1 VVVVSGSDDFGFA
14 PPPFRPEDALVSL
27 KRQLRDLKLAERG
40 NAFEQRGKR
49 VVELAIDGTAIQ
61 ARLSRRL
68 ALTPEW
74 DRVTLK
80 SATDQ
85 RKLVDEVK
93 KRLARWEHD
102 E

>member
-1 VVVVSGSDDFGFA
+1 MNSSDEDFGFA
-14 PPPFRPEDALVSL
+14 PPPFKAAEALVTL

-40 NAFEQRGKR
+40 DAFEQYGKR
-49 VVELAIDGTAIQ
+49 VVELALDGDAIQ
-61 ARLSRRL
+61 ARLARRL
-68 ALTPEW
+68 TLTPEW
-74 DRVTLK
+74 DRITLK
-80 SATDQ
+80 SAADQ

>member
-1 VVVVSGSDDFGFA
+1 VSSSDDNFGFA
-14 PPPFRPEDALVSL
+14 PPPFKPDAALLSL
-27 KRQLRDLKLAERG
+27 KRQLRDLKLTERG
-40 NAFEQRGKR
+40 NAFEQRGKT
-49 VVELAIDGTAIQ
+49 VLQLAVDGDTLQ
-61 ARLSRRL
+61 AKLARRL

-74 DRVTLK
+74 DRFTLK

-85 RKLVDEVK
+85 RKLLDEMK

>member
-1 VVVVSGSDDFGFA
+1 MSSSDDNFGFA
-14 PPPFRPEDALVSL
+14 PPPFKADEALVSL

-49 VVELAIDGTAIQ
+49 VVELTVDAGTIQ
-61 ARLSRRL
+61 AKLARRL

-74 DRVTLK
+74 DRFTLK

-85 RKLVDEVK
+85 RKLLDEVK